1 MSYSPPSKLVV
12 TIAGSDCSGGAGIQA
27 DLKTFGV
34 FGVFG
39 ASVIT
44 AVTAQ
49 NSQRFYQANVLS
61 PEHFY
66 SQWQAVLEG
75 APIAAIKLGM
85 LGNAAM
91 ANAVADALGRFQQEF
106 PATPII
112 IDPVLKASS
121 GGDLSG
127 EATAAVYKERLIPLA
142 HLFTPNIP
150 EAARLLGESE
160 ACDLN
165 TVEQQA
171 AALKQLG
178 ARAVLLK
185 GGHLE
190 SPLPHEQTLACD
202 VLVDDLGCYRFTA
215 ARIKTIHSHGGGC
228 TLASAIAAGL
238 AQGLNLRQAIAAA
251 KTFIAGALAQSA
263 RLQLAPSNGPIH
275 HFYSYW

>member
-1 MSYSPPSKLVV
+1 MPSSTPSRLVV

-49 NSQRFYQANVLS
+49 NSQRFYCPNVLS
-61 PEHFY
+61 PDQFR
-66 SQWQAVLEG
+66 SQWRAVLEG
-75 APIAAIKLGM
+75 SPISAIKLGM
-85 LGNAAM
+85 LGDEAM
-91 ANAVADALGRFQQEF
+91 AHAVADALDAFSSVH
-106 PATPII
+106 PAVPIV
-112 IDPVLKASS
+112 IDPVLKAST

-127 EATAAVYKERLIPLA
+127 APTRRIYQERLIPLA
-142 HLFTPNIP
+142 HLLTPNVP
-150 EAARLLGESE
+150 EAATLLAQTE
-160 ACDLN
+160 AADIAGL
-165 TVEQQA
+165 EQHA
-171 AALKQLG
+171 AALKALG

-185 GGHLE
+185 GGHLN

-202 VLVDDLGCYRFTA
+202 LLIDDLGSYRFTSPRVSA
-215 ARIKTIHSHGGGC
+215 EHSHGSGC

-251 KTFIAGALAQSA
+251 KTFIGGALEQSA

-275 HFYSYW
+275 HFYAYW